1 MPLFR
6 CLKCQFP
13 ELSVRISETVCAD
26 GVLNASIT
34 RPRLVSGEESK
45 APGADGSGLLA
56 IQRSSRKARSLKAWL
71 LSDSAVPMIVSTTAS
86 SITNAI
92 EPRVGSATPIGLRPV

>member
-56 IQRSSRKARSLKAWL
+56 IQRRSRKARSLKAWL
-71 LSDSAVPMIVSTTAS
+71 PNSAVPMIVSTTAS

-92 EPRVGSATPIGLRPV
+92 EPRAGSATPIGLRPV